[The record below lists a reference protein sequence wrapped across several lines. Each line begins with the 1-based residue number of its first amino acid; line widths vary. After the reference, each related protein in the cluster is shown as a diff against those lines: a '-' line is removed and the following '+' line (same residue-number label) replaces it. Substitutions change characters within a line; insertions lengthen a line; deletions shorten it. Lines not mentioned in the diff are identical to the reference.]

1 MLKKKELN
9 KQRDIPCSWIGRL
22 NIVKI
27 AVLPN
32 LTYIFNAIPIKI
44 PASYFVNFDK
54 LVLKFIWRAKDP
66 E

>member
-1 MLKKKELN
+1 MERYAMSVDN
-9 KQRDIPCSWIGRL
+9 KTKYGKMS
-22 NIVKI
+22 
-27 AVLPN
+27 VLPN
-32 LTYIFNAIPIKI
+32 LIFRFNAIPIKI